1 MFNRKK
7 IKALE
12 KELERARHLINQ
24 EQMVH
29 RTYGNCINSQEIT
42 IKELK
47 EEIEEWKLKYLNM
60 VEKNIKLAEMRMRI
74 NDR

>member
-12 KELERARHLINQ
+12 KELERARHLIHQ
-24 EQMVH
+24 EQTVH
-29 RTYGNCINSQEIT
+29 MTYNNCINSQEIT

-47 EEIEEWKLKYLNM
+47 AEVEKWKLKYLNM